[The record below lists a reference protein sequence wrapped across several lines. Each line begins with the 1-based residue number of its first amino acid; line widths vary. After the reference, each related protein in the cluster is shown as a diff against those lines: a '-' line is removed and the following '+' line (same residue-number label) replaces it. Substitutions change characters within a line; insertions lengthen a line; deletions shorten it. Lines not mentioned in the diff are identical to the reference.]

1 MAKYV
6 ADADIRMKMVPK
18 TKMKPIFKVKTKKTK
33 TKTKLKMK
41 TKTKQKT
48 KTKRNTSYPKS
59 NGSRVDL
66 NGWIKLSLH
75 GDAFERGYAHGSLLR
90 KEISEFIAMYEFY
103 MPYLHGRSL
112 DYFVELTDDFML
124 PSIRKNYNEFYQEM
138 RGIAQGAGIKVNY
151 IVFLNCCM
159 SVPYLYENLES
170 VIRGASNRSLS
181 RKYADTVR
189 YPKTTTT
196 TTTTNHKGAIRRQYA
211 DDRCSAFIATGSH
224 TKDGLIVCA
233 HNSFSPYIDG
243 QYGNIIMEIRPKR
256 GFAITMQSY
265 PGFIFSCADFFVT
278 SAGIIGTETTI
289 GGFNK
294 YENRDPICCRIRQC
308 MQYGR
313 TMDDYVS
320 TLVHRNSG
328 DYANSWLFGDIN
340 TNEIMRL
347 ELGLEYYNVER
358 TRDGAF
364 IGCNIV
370 DDPRIRNLECS
381 QNTRFDDI
389 RDSRGARR
397 VRLTEL
403 VNANRGKL
411 DLVIA
416 AKIISDHY
424 DVYLKKN
431 VLSSRGVCKHC
442 EYDDASDSPSPD
454 ARPYELVGATD
465 GAVIDSKTARNMSM
479 ILRFGSSCGTPF
491 NAGEICAKH
500 PQWAQLRPYLKDRP
514 KQPWIKV

>member
-1 MAKYV
+1 MKSKIKPKTRTKLKTNV
-6 ADADIRMKMVPK
+6 AFIPK
-18 TKMKPIFKVKTKKTK
+18 TKTVIKLKTKTKTKTKTKKTK
-33 TKTKLKMK
+33 T
-41 TKTKQKT
+41 
-48 KTKRNTSYPKS
+48 RPES

-66 NGWIKLSLH
+66 NGWIKITLT
-75 GDAFERGYAHGSLLR
+75 GNAFERGYAHGSLLR
-90 KEISEFIAMYEFY
+90 KEIIEFIAMYEFY
-103 MPYLHGRSL
+103 MPHLHGRSL

-124 PSIRKNYNEFYQEM
+124 PTIRKNYNEFYQEM
-138 RGIAQGAGIKVNY
+138 RGIAQGACVKVNY
-151 IVFLNCCM
+151 IVFLNCCT
-159 SVPYLYENLES
+159 SVPYLYENLAS
-170 VIRGASNRSLS
+170 VLHKSGRTLS
-181 RKYADTVR
+181 RKYADAERDANTGR
-189 YPKTTTT
+189 D
-196 TTTTNHKGAIRRQYA
+196 GAIRRQYT

-265 PGFIFSCADFFVT
+265 PGYIFSCADFFVT
-278 SAGIIGTETTI
+278 GAGIIGTETTI

-313 TMDDYVS
+313 TMDEYVS
-320 TLVHRNSG
+320 TLLHRNSG

-340 TNEIMRL
+340 TNENMRL
-347 ELGLEYYNVER
+347 EHGLEYYNVER

-364 IGCNIV
+364 IGCNTV

-381 QNTRFDDI
+381 KNTWFEDI
-389 RDSRGARR
+389 RHSRGARR

-411 DLVIA
+411 DLVVA
-416 AKIISDHY
+416 AKIIADHY
-424 DVYLKKN
+424 DVYLKKD
-431 VLSSRGVCKHC
+431 VLSSRGICKHC
-442 EYDDASDSPSPD
+442 EYDDASNSPNPE
-454 ARPYELVGATD
+454 ARPYEMVGATD
-465 GAVIDSKTARNMSM
+465 GAVIDTNSARNMSM

-491 NAGEICAKH
+491 NAGDMCAKH
-500 PQWAQLRPYLKDRP
+500 PQWSHLRPYLKDRP
-514 KQPWIKV
+514 KQPWTKV

>member
-1 MAKYV
+1 MAKPIINV
-6 ADADIRMKMVPK
+6 KPK
-18 TKMKPIFKVKTKKTK
+18 TKIKLKSRTRTKQNPNIIIKNKTK
-33 TKTKLKMK
+33 TKPKQKLIFK
-41 TKTKQKT
+41 TKSPKT
-48 KTKRNTSYPKS
+48 LRRTEPKS

-66 NGWIKLSLH
+66 NGWIKISIT
-75 GDAFERGYAHGSLLR
+75 GNAFERGYAHGSLLR
-90 KEISEFIAMYEFY
+90 KEIIEFIAMYEFY

-112 DYFVELTDDFML
+112 DYFVGLTDDFML
-124 PSIRKNYNEFYQEM
+124 PTIRKNYNEFYQEM
-138 RGIAQGAGIKVNY
+138 RGIAQGAGVNVNY

-159 SVPYLYENLES
+159 SVSYLYENLAS
-170 VIRGASNRSLS
+170 VLRASGRTLS
-181 RKYADTVR
+181 RKYADAARDTNIN
-189 YPKTTTT
+189 TTRE
-196 TTTTNHKGAIRRQYA
+196 GAIRRQYA

-243 QYGNIIMEIRPKR
+243 QYGNIILEIRPKR

-265 PGFIFSCADFFVT
+265 PGYIFSCADFFVT

-313 TMDDYVS
+313 TMDEYVS
-320 TLVHRNSG
+320 TLLHRNSG

-358 TRDGAF
+358 TRDGVF
-364 IGCNIV
+364 LGCNTV

-381 QNTRFDDI
+381 QNTWFEDI
-389 RDSRGARR
+389 RHSRGARR

-411 DLVIA
+411 DLVVA
-416 AKIISDHY
+416 AKIIADHY
-424 DVYLKKN
+424 DVYLKKD
-431 VLSSRGVCKHC
+431 VLSSRGICKHC
-442 EYDDASDSPSPD
+442 EYDDASNSPNPEE
-454 ARPYELVGATD
+454 RPYEMVGATD
-465 GAVIDSKTARNMSM
+465 GAVIDSNSARNMSM

-491 NAGEICAKH
+491 NAGEMCAKH
-500 PQWAQLRPYLKDRP
+500 PQWSHLRPYLKDRP
-514 KQPWIKV
+514 KQPWTKV

>member
-1 MAKYV
+1 MAKPIINV
-6 ADADIRMKMVPK
+6 KPK
-18 TKMKPIFKVKTKKTK
+18 TKIKLKSRTRTKQNPNIIIKNKTK
-33 TKTKLKMK
+33 TKPKQKLIFK
-41 TKTKQKT
+41 TKSPKT
-48 KTKRNTSYPKS
+48 LRRTEPKS

-66 NGWIKLSLH
+66 NGWIKITLT
-75 GDAFERGYAHGSLLR
+75 GNAFERGYAHGSLLR
-90 KEISEFIAMYEFY
+90 KEIIEFIAMYEFY

-112 DYFVELTDDFML
+112 DYFVGLTDDFML
-124 PSIRKNYNEFYQEM
+124 PTIRKNYNEFYQEM
-138 RGIAQGAGIKVNY
+138 RGIAQGAGVNVNY

-159 SVPYLYENLES
+159 SVSYLYENLAS
-170 VIRGASNRSLS
+170 VLRASGRTLS
-181 RKYADTVR
+181 RKYADAARDANTR
-189 YPKTTTT
+189 QE
-196 TTTTNHKGAIRRQYA
+196 GAIRRQYA

-265 PGFIFSCADFFVT
+265 PGYIFSCADFFVT

-313 TMDDYVS
+313 TLDEYVS
-320 TLVHRNSG
+320 TLLHRNSG

-358 TRDGAF
+358 TRDGVF
-364 IGCNIV
+364 IGCNTV

-381 QNTRFDDI
+381 KNTWFEDI
-389 RDSRGARR
+389 RHSRGARR

-403 VNANRGKL
+403 VNVNRGKL
-411 DLVIA
+411 DLVVA
-416 AKIISDHY
+416 AKIIADHY
-424 DVYLKKN
+424 DVYLKKD
-431 VLSSRGVCKHC
+431 VLSSRGICKHC
-442 EYDDASDSPSPD
+442 EYDDASNSPNPE
-454 ARPYELVGATD
+454 ARPYEMVGATD
-465 GAVIDSKTARNMSM
+465 GAVIDTNSARNMSM

-491 NAGEICAKH
+491 NAGHMCAKH
-500 PQWAQLRPYLKDRP
+500 PQWSHLRPYLKDRP
-514 KQPWIKV
+514 KQPWTKV

>member
-1 MAKYV
+1 MAKAV
-6 ADADIRMKMVPK
+6 SDLRMKTAPK
-18 TKMKPIFKVKTKKTK
+18 TKMKPVFKVKTKKTK
-33 TKTKLKMK
+33 TKIKIK
-41 TKTKQKT
+41 TKTKTKPTT
-48 KTKRNTSYPKS
+48 KTKRNSQPKS
-59 NGSRVDL
+59 NGSRIDL

-90 KEISEFIAMYEFY
+90 KEISDFIAIHEFY

-151 IVFLNCCM
+151 IVFLNCSM
-159 SVPYLYENLES
+159 SIPYLYENLES
-170 VIRGASNRSLS
+170 VIRASKRSLS
-181 RKYADTVR
+181 RKYASAGASS
-189 YPKTTTT
+189 
-196 TTTTNHKGAIRRQYA
+196 NHEGAVRRQYA

-233 HNSFSPYIDG
+233 HNSFSHYIDG
-243 QYGNIIMEIRPKR
+243 QYGNVIMEIRPKR

-294 YENRDPICCRIRQC
+294 YENHDPICCRIRKC

-313 TMDDYVS
+313 TMDEYVS
-320 TLVHRNSG
+320 ILLHRNSG

-358 TRDGAF
+358 SHDGVF
-364 IGCNIV
+364 IGCNTV

-381 QNTRFDDI
+381 KNTWFDDV
-389 RDSRGARR
+389 RHSRGARR
-397 VRLTEL
+397 VRLNEL

-411 DLVIA
+411 DLVVA

-424 DVYLKKN
+424 DFYLKKQ

-442 EYDDASDSPSPD
+442 
-454 ARPYELVGATD
+454 
-465 GAVIDSKTARNMSM
+465 
-479 ILRFGSSCGTPF
+479 
-491 NAGEICAKH
+491 
-500 PQWAQLRPYLKDRP
+500 
-514 KQPWIKV
+514 

>member
-1 MAKYV
+1 MAKPIINV
-6 ADADIRMKMVPK
+6 KPK
-18 TKMKPIFKVKTKKTK
+18 TKIKLKSRTRTKQNPNIIIKNKTK
-33 TKTKLKMK
+33 TKPKQKLIFK
-41 TKTKQKT
+41 TKSPKT
-48 KTKRNTSYPKS
+48 LRRTEPKS

-66 NGWIKLSLH
+66 NGWIKITLT
-75 GDAFERGYAHGSLLR
+75 GNAFERGYAHGSLLR
-90 KEISEFIAMYEFY
+90 KEIIEFIAMYEFY

-112 DYFVELTDDFML
+112 DYFVGLTDDFML
-124 PSIRKNYNEFYQEM
+124 PTIRKNYNEFYQEM
-138 RGIAQGAGIKVNY
+138 RGIAQGAGVNVNY

-159 SVPYLYENLES
+159 SVSYLYENLAS
-170 VIRGASNRSLS
+170 VLRASGRTLS
-181 RKYADTVR
+181 RKYADAARDTNTN
-189 YPKTTTT
+189 TTRE
-196 TTTTNHKGAIRRQYA
+196 GAIRRQYA

-265 PGFIFSCADFFVT
+265 PGYIFSCADFFVT

-313 TMDDYVS
+313 TLDEYVS
-320 TLVHRNSG
+320 TLLHRNSG

-358 TRDGAF
+358 TRDGVF
-364 IGCNIV
+364 IGCNTV

-381 QNTRFDDI
+381 KNTWFEDI
-389 RDSRGARR
+389 RHSRGARR

-403 VNANRGKL
+403 VNVNRGKL
-411 DLVIA
+411 DLVVA
-416 AKIISDHY
+416 AKIIADHY
-424 DVYLKKN
+424 DVYLKKD
-431 VLSSRGVCKHC
+431 VLSSRGICKHC
-442 EYDDASDSPSPD
+442 EYDDASNSPNPE
-454 ARPYELVGATD
+454 ARPYEMVGATD
-465 GAVIDSKTARNMSM
+465 GAVIDTNSARNMSM

-491 NAGEICAKH
+491 NAGHMCAKH
-500 PQWAQLRPYLKDRP
+500 PQWSHLRPYLKDRP
-514 KQPWIKV
+514 KQPWTKV

>member
-1 MAKYV
+1 MAKPMNINIKSKIKPKTRTKPKTIV
-6 ADADIRMKMVPK
+6 AFKPK
-18 TKMKPIFKVKTKKTK
+18 TKTIIKLKTK
-33 TKTKLKMK
+33 TKTK
-41 TKTKQKT
+41 T
-48 KTKRNTSYPKS
+48 KTKRQTQPKS
-59 NGSRVDL
+59 NGNRVDL
-66 NGWIKLSLH
+66 NGWIKISIN

-90 KEISEFIAMYEFY
+90 KEIIEFIAMYEFY

-124 PSIRKNYNEFYQEM
+124 PAIRKNYNEFYQEM

-151 IVFLNCCM
+151 IVFLNCCT
-159 SVPYLYENLES
+159 SVPYLYENLAS
-170 VIRGASNRSLS
+170 VLHKSGRTLS
-181 RKYADTVR
+181 RKYADTAR
-189 YPKTTTT
+189 DANTS
-196 TTTTNHKGAIRRQYA
+196 TTNHAGAIQRQYA

-224 TKDGLIVCA
+224 TKDGSIVCA

-313 TMDDYVS
+313 TMDEYVS
-320 TLVHRNSG
+320 TLLHRNSG

-358 TRDGAF
+358 TRDGVF
-364 IGCNIV
+364 IGCNTV

-381 QNTRFDDI
+381 KNTRFDDV
-389 RDSRGARR
+389 RDPRGARR

-403 VNANRGKL
+403 VNLNRGKL
-411 DLVIA
+411 DLVVA
-416 AKIISDHY
+416 AKIIADHY
-424 DVYLKKN
+424 DVYLKKD
-431 VLSSRGVCKHC
+431 VLSSRGICKHC
-442 EYDDASDSPSPD
+442 EYDDASNSPNPE
-454 ARPYELVGATD
+454 ARPYEMVGATD
-465 GAVIDSKTARNMSM
+465 GAVIDSNTARNMSM

-491 NAGEICAKH
+491 NAGEMCAKH
-500 PQWAQLRPYLKDRP
+500 PQWSHLRPYLKDRP
-514 KQPWIKV
+514 KQPWTKV

>member
-1 MAKYV
+1 MAKPVNINIKSKIKPKTRTKPKTIV
-6 ADADIRMKMVPK
+6 AFKPK
-18 TKMKPIFKVKTKKTK
+18 TKTIIKLKTK
-33 TKTKLKMK
+33 TKTK
-41 TKTKQKT
+41 T
-48 KTKRNTSYPKS
+48 KTKRQTQPKS
-59 NGSRVDL
+59 NGNRVDL
-66 NGWIKLSLH
+66 NGWIKISIN

-90 KEISEFIAMYEFY
+90 KEIIEFIAMYEFY

-124 PSIRKNYNEFYQEM
+124 PAIRKNYNEFYQEM

-151 IVFLNCCM
+151 IVFLNCCT
-159 SVPYLYENLES
+159 SVPYLYENLAS
-170 VIRGASNRSLS
+170 VLHKSGRTLS
-181 RKYADTVR
+181 RKYADTAR
-189 YPKTTTT
+189 DANTS
-196 TTTTNHKGAIRRQYA
+196 TTNHAGAIQRQYA

-224 TKDGLIVCA
+224 TKDGSIVCA

-313 TMDDYVS
+313 TMDEYVS
-320 TLVHRNSG
+320 TLLHRNSG

-358 TRDGAF
+358 TRDGVF
-364 IGCNIV
+364 IGCNTV

-381 QNTRFDDI
+381 KNTRFDDV
-389 RDSRGARR
+389 RDPRGARR

-403 VNANRGKL
+403 VNLNRGKL
-411 DLVIA
+411 DLVVA
-416 AKIISDHY
+416 AKIIADHY
-424 DVYLKKN
+424 DVYLKKD
-431 VLSSRGVCKHC
+431 VLSSRGICKHC
-442 EYDDASDSPSPD
+442 EYDDASNSPNPE
-454 ARPYELVGATD
+454 ARPYEMVGATD
-465 GAVIDSKTARNMSM
+465 GAVIDSNTARNMSM

-491 NAGEICAKH
+491 NAGEMCAKH
-500 PQWAQLRPYLKDRP
+500 PQWSHLRPYLKDRP
-514 KQPWIKV
+514 KQPWTKV

>member
-1 MAKYV
+1 
-6 ADADIRMKMVPK
+6 
-18 TKMKPIFKVKTKKTK
+18 
-33 TKTKLKMK
+33 
-41 TKTKQKT
+41 
-48 KTKRNTSYPKS
+48 
-59 NGSRVDL
+59 
-66 NGWIKLSLH
+66 
-75 GDAFERGYAHGSLLR
+75 
-90 KEISEFIAMYEFY
+90 
-103 MPYLHGRSL
+103 
-112 DYFVELTDDFML
+112 
-124 PSIRKNYNEFYQEM
+124 
-138 RGIAQGAGIKVNY
+138 
-151 IVFLNCCM
+151 M
-159 SVPYLYENLES
+159 SVSYLYENLES

-189 YPKTTTT
+189 YPKTTT
-196 TTTTNHKGAIRRQYA
+196 NHEGAIQRQYA

-224 TKDGLIVCA
+224 TKDGSIVCA

-294 YENRDPICCRIRQC
+294 YENRDPICCRIRKC

-313 TMDDYVS
+313 TMDEYVS
-320 TLVHRNSG
+320 ILLHRNSG

-358 TRDGAF
+358 TRDGVF
-364 IGCNIV
+364 IGCNTV

-381 QNTRFDDI
+381 KNTWFDDV
-389 RDSRGARR
+389 RHSRGARR
-397 VRLTEL
+397 VRLNEL

-411 DLVIA
+411 DLVVA
-416 AKIISDHY
+416 AKIIADHY
-424 DVYLKKN
+424 DVYLKKEA
-431 VLSSRGVCKHC
+431 LSSRGICKHC

-465 GAVIDSKTARNMSM
+465 GAVIDSNAARNMSM
-479 ILRFGSSCGTPF
+479 ILRYGSSCGTPF
-491 NAGEICAKH
+491 NAAEICAKH
-500 PQWAQLRPYLKDRP
+500 PQWSELRPYLKDRP
-514 KQPWIKV
+514 KQPWTKV

>member
-1 MAKYV
+1 MFYDNNVMAKQV
-6 ADADIRMKMVPK
+6 TDINLKLKLNPK
-18 TKMKPIFKVKTKKTK
+18 TRTKPNLKFKPNLKTRTIL
-33 TKTKLKMK
+33 KL
-41 TKTKQKT
+41 KT
-48 KTKRNTSYPKS
+48 KTKRKTNRKTELKS
-59 NGSRVDL
+59 NGNRVDL
-66 NGWIKLSLH
+66 SGWIKISIT

-90 KEISEFIAMYEFY
+90 KEIVEFIAMHEFY
-103 MPYLHGRSL
+103 MPHVHGRSL
-112 DYFVELTDDFML
+112 DYFIELADDFMT
-124 PSIRKNYNEFYQEM
+124 PAIRKNYNEYYQEM
-138 RGIAQGAGIKVNY
+138 RGIAQGAGVSVNH
-151 IVFLNCCM
+151 IVFLNC
-159 SVPYLYENLES
+159 SISLSYLYENMES
-170 VIRGASNRSLS
+170 LIRNNKTSRTLS
-181 RKYADTVR
+181 RKYAEHTGSNR
-189 YPKTTTT
+189 E
-196 TTTTNHKGAIRRQYA
+196 GAIRRQFA

-233 HNSFSPYIDG
+233 HNSFAPYIEG

-320 TLVHRNSG
+320 TLLHRNSG

-411 DLVIA
+411 DIVIA

-431 VLSSRGVCKHC
+431 VLSSRGICKHC
-442 EYDDASDSPSPD
+442 EYDDASNSPNPE
-454 ARPYELVGATD
+454 ARPYEMVGATD
-465 GAVIDSKTARNMSM
+465 GAVIDSNTARNMSM

-491 NAGEICAKH
+491 SAGHMCAKH
-500 PQWAQLRPYLKDRP
+500 PQWSHLRRYLKDRP